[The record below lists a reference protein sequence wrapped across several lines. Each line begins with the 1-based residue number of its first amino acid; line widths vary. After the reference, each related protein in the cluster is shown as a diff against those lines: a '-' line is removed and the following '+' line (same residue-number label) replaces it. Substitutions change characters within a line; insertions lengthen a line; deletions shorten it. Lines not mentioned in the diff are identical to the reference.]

1 MSLCGVMSEDNV
13 LQLGDVAK
21 KHTQIIELLLVR
33 KAQNQL

>member
-1 MSLCGVMSEDNV
+1 MFWSVLKVTHNV

-21 KHTQIIELLLVR
+21 KHTQIIELLPVR